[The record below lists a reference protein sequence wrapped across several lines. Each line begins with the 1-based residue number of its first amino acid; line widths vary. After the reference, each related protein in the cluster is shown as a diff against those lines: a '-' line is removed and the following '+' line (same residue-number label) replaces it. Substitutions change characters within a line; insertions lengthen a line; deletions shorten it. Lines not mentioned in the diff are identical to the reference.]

1 MLTFCTNFLMEVYS
15 SHLISTL
22 EQKYPSFVMRDEC
35 ELIGLLN
42 AETGYQK
49 LPRLC
54 PSSALRQSVMRESSN
69 GLFSS
74 LKEAWDTES
83 SREGNSLSFSTN
95 TKCLIYKRVN
105 CILLKKIK
113 PQINAESFKGT
124 DGLYVLYKHHLKKS

>member
-1 MLTFCTNFLMEVYS
+1 MCGSCRYRGAVYQTNIFHFIPNLLLFLLCLKVNRERLRCM
-15 SHLISTL
+15 T
-22 EQKYPSFVMRDEC
+22 RRAC
-35 ELIGLLN
+35 LLN

-83 SREGNSLSFSTN
+83 SREGNSLTFSTN
-95 TKCLIYKRVN
+95 TKCLIYKRGKLHF
-105 CILLKKIK
+105 IKKINPK
-113 PQINAESFKGT
+113 SM
-124 DGLYVLYKHHLKKS
+124 LKASREQMDYMFL